1 MPKKRDAHICEIRN
15 MTDTSADIYF
25 YGDIVSDWWGAWQA
39 EDQYPDNI
47 KNMLAAADGRDL
59 NIYINSGGGSAMAGI
74 AIYHMIKR
82 YGEKANVTV
91 TVDALAGSICSCIA
105 FAGTCPP
112 KIPADSFLMIHKP
125 LVTDFDGNA
134 DELRK
139 MAEDLDVIFDGML
152 NIYGEHLA
160 EGVTIDQIR
169 ELCEAET
176 WLTGT
181 QAAEYF
187 NVETTPAVGAV
198 AKAGAYM
205 EASKHLP
212 EGFHLPE
219 TKPPEP
225 DPADAAAR
233 LEIKNIMI
241 DAATSTKG
249 VRAYGT

>member
-1 MPKKRDAHICEIRN
+1 MPKAKETHLFEIRN
-15 MTDTSADIYF
+15 STETSIDIYF
-25 YGDIVSDWWGAWQA
+25 YGDIVSDWWGAWQS

-59 NIYINSGGGSAMAGI
+59 NIYINSCGGSAMAGI

-82 YGEKANVTV
+82 YSETANVTV

-105 FAGTCPP
+105 FSGTCPP
-112 KIPADSFLMIHKP
+112 KIPADSFLMIHRP
-125 LVTDFDGNA
+125 LVTDFEGNA
-134 DELRK
+134 EDLRK
-139 MAEDLDVIFDGML
+139 MADDLDVIFDGML
-152 NIYGEHLA
+152 NIYAEHLA

-187 NVETTPAVGAV
+187 EVETTPAIGAV
-198 AKAGAYM
+198 AKTGAYM
-205 EASKHLP
+205 EASKHIP
-212 EGFHLPE
+212 EGIKL
-219 TKPPEP
+219 KQAEP
-225 DPADAAAR
+225 DPADAEAR
-233 LEIKNIMI
+233 LAIKNIMI

-249 VRAYGT
+249 VRVYGT